1 MMTVAGLTGRS
12 GQVGGL
18 LVADM
23 IMMIQSR
30 SLPSPHQSLLPA
42 AGTVI
47 QVLIS
52 HEGRQAVE
60 GCPPSPPS
68 LPPSLSLIILPWLT
82 LSPVYTLAHNT

>member
-1 MMTVAGLTGRS
+1 MTVAGLTGRS

-68 LPPSLSLIILPWLT
+68 LSLSHYFTMANLESCVHT
-82 LSPVYTLAHNT
+82 RT

>member
-1 MMTVAGLTGRS
+1 MIIVAGVTGRS

-60 GCPPSPPS
+60 GSPPPPPS
-68 LPPSLSLIILPWLT
+68 LSLSLIILPWLT